1 MPQNEPLNEREL
13 LARLKARDRAAW
25 NQVLSEH
32 GPRLVGFATRML
44 GDPGRAEDVVQN
56 ALLGVMQS
64 IDRFEGRS
72 SIKSWLFRAV
82 HNRAIDD
89 LRRASRYVE
98 LPQEDASASASASA
112 FGANGRWL
120 EPVAAWRLDERV
132 DAHRMLAIVRDEI
145 DALPHAHREILLL
158 KETHQLD
165 TAELAEALGITPG
178 NARVRLHRARQ
189 ALRTAV
195 SKRMD

>member
-1 MPQNEPLNEREL
+1 MAHDESEL
-13 LARLKARDRAAW
+13 LSRLKARDRAAW

-64 IDRFEGRS
+64 IDRFQGRS

-82 HNRAIDD
+82 HNRAIDE
-89 LRRASRYVE
+89 LRRGSHYVE
-98 LPQEDASASASASA
+98 LPPEDSGDSGAPA
-112 FGANGRWL
+112 FGADGRWL
-120 EPVAAWRLDERV
+120 EPVAAWRLDQRV
-132 DAHRMLAIVRDEI
+132 DAHRMLAIVRQEI
-145 DALPHAHREILLL
+145 DALPHPHREILLL

-165 TAELAEALGITPG
+165 TAELAQALDITPG

-189 ALRTAV
+189 ALRAAV
-195 SKRMD
+195 TKRMD